1 MGFFVYMQMSSWF
14 LVKAHNLA
22 SLSRK
27 VSAILAV
34 GLLQAVPGIV
44 LLAPPVSETIIEAV
58 LALRGE

>member
-1 MGFFVYMQMSSWF
+1 MQMSSWF

-34 GLLQAVPGIV
+34 GLLQAVPGRV

>member
-1 MGFFVYMQMSSWF
+1 MQMSSWF

-22 SLSRK
+22 SLSHK

-34 GLLQAVPGIV
+34 GLLQAVPEMV